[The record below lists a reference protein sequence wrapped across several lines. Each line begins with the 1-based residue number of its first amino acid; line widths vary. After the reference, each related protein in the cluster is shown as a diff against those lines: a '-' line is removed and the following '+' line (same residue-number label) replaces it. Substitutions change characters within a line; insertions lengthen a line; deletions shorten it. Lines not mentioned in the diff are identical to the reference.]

1 MQRDTLLSYYGSV
14 ECEKIILVH
23 GEMSGKIELAR
34 ELQEEISKNDNTSK
48 VIVANRGYKLSL

>member
-1 MQRDTLLSYYGSV
+1 
-14 ECEKIILVH
+14 
-23 GEMSGKIELAR
+23 MSGKIELAR